1 MAYPLGGAFPKS
13 EEFLLSKV
21 RVLEKRLEKRNQ
33 VLIAT
38 EKALEE
44 CKTNMLQMN
53 LFLSAHIEHF
63 RQKAAEKDEENRV
76 LKERM
81 KNIKRKIRRGEY
93 NNEEDASDEEKKETK
108 RKPGPKGRRPAYYDV
123 DEGRDDGDEETTF
136 LIRKEH

>member
-1 MAYPLGGAFPKS
+1 MMSHRKIFFLYKGKKNLLMAYPLGGAFPKS

-44 CKTNMLQMN
+44 SKTNMLQMN

-63 RQKAAEKDEENRV
+63 RQKAAEKDEENRL
-76 LKERM
+76 LK
-81 KNIKRKIRRGEY
+81 
-93 NNEEDASDEEKKETK
+93 
-108 RKPGPKGRRPAYYDV
+108 DV
-123 DEGRDDGDEETTF
+123 
-136 LIRKEH
+136 